1 MLIIAVSDE
10 HCSHSSLPSN
20 AQESNQK
27 GKKDNKTI
35 QKIGDFLQGSP
46 TFLGSKGLEK
56 IYSIIITLLLISRLH
71 QTRPS
76 YLSDNY
82 MLSVS
87 AKRIMG
93 LMSGKS
99 PDGGAMSLKLKS
111 KRDNRKHDRPDISS
125 PMDIPAHQ
133 VLYW

>member
-1 MLIIAVSDE
+1 
-10 HCSHSSLPSN
+10 PSN
-20 AQESNQK
+20 AQESIQK
-27 GKKDNKTI
+27 GKKDKTI

-46 TFLGSKGLEK
+46 TFLGSK
-56 IYSIIITLLLISRLH
+56 
-71 QTRPS
+71 
-76 YLSDNY
+76 
-82 MLSVS
+82 

-111 KRDNRKHDRPDISS
+111 KRDKRKHDRPAISS

-133 VLYW
+133 